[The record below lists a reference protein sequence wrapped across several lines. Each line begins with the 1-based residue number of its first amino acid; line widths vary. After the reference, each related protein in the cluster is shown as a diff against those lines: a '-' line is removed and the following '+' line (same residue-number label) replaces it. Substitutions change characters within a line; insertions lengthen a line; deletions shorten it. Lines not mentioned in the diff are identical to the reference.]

1 MEQQIF
7 NQQILEKLNQ
17 IQIDINII
25 KKKLPE
31 DESDNE
37 LFVQVN
43 ESLED
48 AKAGRIRR
56 IA

>member
-31 DESDNE
+31 EESDNE

-48 AKAGRIRR
+48 AKVGRIRR